1 MNNKVYN
8 CLVVDDDNLA
18 KTILIHFIKQYPS
31 LSLVTSL
38 SNGLEALDYLIA
50 GEQAIDIL
58 FLDVEMPEMSG
69 LQLLKAL
76 PTKPATI
83 LITSDRNF
91 ASDAFDLEVVDFIVK
106 PVEYVRFT
114 RAVDKVIETL
124 SNLRKNANNQ
134 DIFMKVDNK
143 MVKIVLDDILYI
155 EALSDY
161 IIVVTDKHKHIVYST
176 MKSIEEKLASESLLR
191 VHRSYIINL
200 KKVEAIED
208 NSVIIKGSYVPI
220 SKSYQEDFFRRIRKL

>member
-31 LSLVTSL
+31 LSLITSL

-50 GEQAIDIL
+50 GEQSIDIL

-124 SNLRKNANNQ
+124 SSMRKNASDQ